1 MTSRTRIFCTFRKIP
16 KGTNHRRLLMI
27 SDLEHIFSDSTKNMK
42 RSAIREILK
51 FLQKPEIISFG
62 GGLPAPE
69 SFPVKELK
77 QIFNEL
83 MDEEGPEALQ
93 YGATE
98 GVRELRK
105 ILMERYQKEG
115 LNIGIDNLAVT
126 TSSQQ
131 ALYILG
137 KIFLDKGDKVVCGLP
152 SYLGGI
158 SAFRTF
164 GADMHGIRTDE
175 KGMRSDHLEEKL
187 KEFRNQGTKPKF
199 IYVIPDFQNP
209 TGITMPESRR
219 KEIINLAR
227 EYDVLIVEDNPYRE
241 IRFEGEPQRTIFE
254 LDNSWQAITLGSLS
268 KTFSPGLRLGWA
280 IGDKNIIDQMVIAKQ
295 SLDLCT
301 PTLTQKLAARYIKE
315 GYFDEHLKKITR
327 QYKRKRDNMIEAF
340 RKYMP
345 EGVTW
350 NEPHGG
356 LFLFLYL
363 PEYMDSQKLFYTAIT
378 KEVAFVMGDV
388 FHCDGS
394 GKNTLRINFSYVDEE
409 RATEGI
415 KRLAHAIK
423 EEMKTQ

>member
-1 MTSRTRIFCTFRKIP
+1 
-16 KGTNHRRLLMI
+16 MI

-254 LDNSWQAITLGSLS
+254 LDNSWQVITLGSLS